1 MERKEIIH
9 QKQRNKATTILACT
23 EDYSRLTRLIGRL
36 VMHQPHETVYLESLL
51 PVSCKT
57 ATSRSGS
64 KTHNYACKLKHTIM
78 HASYLVRAAKIHA
91 LLSKHGTYTYILS
104 FL

>member
-36 VMHQPHETVYLESLL
+36 VMHQPHETGISRILTPSFVQNRNKPKWVKNTQL
-51 PVSCKT
+51 CMQ
-57 ATSRSGS
+57 AT
-64 KTHNYACKLKHTIM
+64 
-78 HASYLVRAAKIHA
+78 
-91 LLSKHGTYTYILS
+91 
-104 FL
+104 